1 MSENLDQQWT
11 KDLVNKLESLC
22 DKDTNTIPDNT
33 IGELSKEFIDCV
45 GSYISKEK
53 RQELYSQVNS
63 ILNQVKNLK
72 IQTFKM
78 GEDIL
83 KDNFIPDISVEL
95 HSVITQTEKSVEGIL
110 DVSDNIRKIADSS
123 ELSTNTKEDLI
134 ANSTKLLE
142 LCNFQDL
149 TGQIIQRI
157 IKRLTT
163 IETTIGNIF
172 HTLRQDPKVIITE
185 IESAAKVDTL
195 LNGPQSEG
203 DRPSQEEID
212 DLFNRV

>member
-1 MSENLDQQWT
+1 MSENLDQPWT

-22 DKDTNTIPDNT
+22 DKETNTIADKN
-33 IGELSKEFIDCV
+33 IEDLSKEFINCV
-45 GSYISKEK
+45 GSYISPEK
-53 RQELYSQVNS
+53 RQELYNQINS
-63 ILNQVKNLK
+63 VLNQVRNLK

-110 DVSDNIRKIADSS
+110 DVSDNIRKLASS
-123 ELSTNTKEDLI
+123 SSLDNNIKEDLT

-172 HTLRQDPKVIITE
+172 QTLRQDPKAVITE
-185 IESAAKVDTL
+185 TESSAKVDTL
-195 LNGPQSEG
+195 LNGPQSEEE
-203 DRPSQEEID
+203 RPSQEEID